1 MLSLFSS
8 NLEELIIKKNI
19 SHQYVKKVDL
29 LKKIILDSSAFKE
42 SIKLLS
48 FEGTTEDET
57 FYSLINS
64 RDIFPNLEVL
74 KIKHEGLT
82 IHTSKL
88 RQKLK
93 LSKLKKLDLRG
104 CKIKDDIVDESETKL
119 DRYQNALLAGKLEY
133 LDKLKKINRK
143 AFRDQRKRRF
153 DEKNL
158 YYENSSSSE
167 EDNNYNNW
175 G

>member
-42 SIKLLS
+42 SIRLLS
-48 FEGTTEDET
+48 FEGTTEDDT

-119 DRYQNALLAGKLEY
+119 DRY
-133 LDKLKKINRK
+133 
-143 AFRDQRKRRF
+143 
-153 DEKNL
+153 
-158 YYENSSSSE
+158 
-167 EDNNYNNW
+167 
-175 G
+175 